1 MAGDDLAYL
10 PPFSR
15 PLAVDDVPAAGLAMT
30 IEAEP
35 SECEAL
41 AKDLGLAGIDRV
53 LAMMT
58 IRPEGGQGAHGLHG
72 LRVRGE
78 MRAKIRQI
86 CVVSLEPF
94 DSEIVEPF
102 DLHFFPLASPA
113 RQSNFRRTVVVEPFE
128 PCADAEAITDGTIDL
143 GQIAAEFLALGLDPH
158 PRKPGVEFRFSGIGA
173 VQDGQESPF
182 SALQGFKP
190 RGE

>member
-15 PLAVDDVPAAGLAMT
+15 PLAVDDVPTAGLTMT
-30 IEAEP
+30 IEAAP

-41 AKDLGLAGIDRV
+41 AQGLGLAGIERV
-53 LAMMT
+53 AATMA
-58 IRPEGGQGAHGLHG
+58 IRPEGGHGAHGLHG
-72 LRVRGE
+72 LRVTGE

-94 DSEIVEPF
+94 DSEMVEPF
-102 DLHFFPLASPA
+102 DLHFLPIASPA
-113 RQSNFRRTVVVEPFE
+113 RQANLRRTVVVEPFE
-128 PCADAEAITDGTIDL
+128 PRADSEAISDGKIDL

-158 PRKPGVEFRFSGIGA
+158 PRKPGVEFRFPGVGA
-173 VQDGQESPF
+173 ARDAKESPF
-182 SALQGFKP
+182 SALQGFK
-190 RGE
+190 RRDQ